1 MNIQKPNSLG
11 AIDRATLVHPYTD
24 LAAHDEKGPHIIT
37 KGNGVFM
44 EDEDGRRYLDALA
57 GLWCMSLGFGEDRL
71 IEAATRQMK
80 ELAYHHSFAHRS
92 HPAVIELAERLTAM
106 SPPSITRAFFVNS
119 GSEAVDAAI
128 QIIWYYNNALGRH
141 EKKKIIGRERGYHG
155 VTIASGSLTALPYK
169 QVDFDLP
176 VNDRFLKVSC
186 PHFYR
191 YGMPGESEAEFAA
204 RLVEEVDQRIMDE
217 GPETVAA
224 FIGEPVMAAGGVIPP
239 PEGYWPGVAQVC
251 RKHDVL
257 LVCDEVVNGFGRT
270 GNMWGSQTVGVE
282 PDIMTTAKQLSS
294 AYLPIG
300 ATLMSEAVY
309 DVIAQNSAKYGTF
322 GVGMTYGGHPVC
334 AAVALETLKI
344 YEEMDIVD
352 RVRAIAPVF
361 QRRFDALAE
370 HPLVGQVRSIGL
382 IGAVELVAD
391 KESREQFA
399 PERGAAKH
407 LFAQVQEQGVIGR
420 PLPGDAFAVCPP
432 LIISEDEID
441 IMFDGIEKGLEA
453 TLSIMSGA

>member
-92 HPAVIELAERLTAM
+92 HPAVIE
-106 SPPSITRAFFVNS
+106 
-119 GSEAVDAAI
+119 
-128 QIIWYYNNALGRH
+128 
-141 EKKKIIGRERGYHG
+141 YHG

-370 HPLVGQVRSIGL
+370 HP
-382 IGAVELVAD
+382 GAVELVAD

-420 PLPGDAFAVCPP
+420 P
-432 LIISEDEID
+432 
-441 IMFDGIEKGLEA
+441 
-453 TLSIMSGA
+453 